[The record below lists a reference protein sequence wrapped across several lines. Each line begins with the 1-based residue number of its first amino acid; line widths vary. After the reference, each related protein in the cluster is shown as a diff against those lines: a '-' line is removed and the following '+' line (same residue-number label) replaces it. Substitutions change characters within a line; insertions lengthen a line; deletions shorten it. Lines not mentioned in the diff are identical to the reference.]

1 MQKLTNRLRAGELRH
16 RLTIQTPV
24 VSDPGTYGEQAV
36 TWTTYATVWGKVE
49 PLSGIERFSMGQER
63 ADVTHAVTIRYC
75 AGVKPDMRITFTRGS
90 VTHTL
95 KIVNVLNEE
104 FRDAAM
110 TLLCSELDTSAATP
124 VAAYHALRFDWA
136 NDTTAAAD
144 SEWLDVFSE
153 YTIEFW
159 MRTATASIPATQ
171 TIIAKWGTTTG
182 NQSFRVDLTTA
193 RKLSV
198 TTRCSVAAA
207 NRTWTSTAAV
217 IDDTAWHHY
226 AVTLSSTVTV
236 YKDGVAVA
244 GGGDTLGVQAIQ
256 QGSATLTI
264 GNRNSS
270 GGYSFYGSLAII
282 RLWNYERS
290 AAQVLTD
297 MAVIE
302 LGSAYA
308 PAQAIDPGMVAEWT
322 AAESDSLT
330 FVDKSGCGNT
340 LTLGTGSTK
349 PVLTAAY
356 ALPVAG
362 GTVP

>member
-1 MQKLTNRLRAGELRH
+1 
-16 RLTIQTPV
+16 
-24 VSDPGTYGEQAV
+24 
-36 TWTTYATVWGKVE
+36 VWGKVE
-49 PLSGIERFSMGQER
+49 PASGMERFSMGQER
-63 ADVTHAVTIRYC
+63 ADVSHVVTIRYC
-75 AGVKPDMRITFTRGS
+75 SGVKPNMHITFTRDS

-95 KIVNVLNEE
+95 KIVNVLNDA

-110 TLLCSELDTSAATP
+110 TLLCTEVDVSAAEITP
-124 VAAYHALRFDWA
+124 RYHVLTFNWA

-144 SEWLDVFSE
+144 SDWLDVFSE

-270 GGYSFYGSLAII
+270 GGYSFYGSLAVI
-282 RLWNYERS
+282 RLWNYERT
-290 AAQVLTD
+290 AEQVLTD
-297 MAVIE
+297 KGLIE
-302 LGSAYA
+302 LGSTYA
-308 PAQAIDPGMVAEWT
+308 GAQPIDPGLVAEWT
-322 AAESDSLT
+322 AAANDELT
-330 FVDKSGCGNT
+330 FPDKSGNSNT
-340 LTLGTGSTK
+340 LTVGTGTTK
-349 PVLTAAY
+349 PTLTAAY
-356 ALPVAG
+356 TLPVSG
-362 GTVP
+362 GVTP

>member
-1 MQKLTNRLRAGELRH
+1 MQKLTNRLHAGELRH

-110 TLLCSELDTSAATP
+110 TLLCTETDVSAASVMP
-124 VAAYHALRFDWA
+124 LYHVMTFNWA

-144 SEWLDVFSE
+144 SATLDVSTAF
-153 YTIEFW
+153 TVEFW
-159 MRTATASIPATQ
+159 MRSATGTIPATRVM
-171 TIIAKWGTTTG
+171 IAKWGTMSANQAFYVAINSSGKIVVPVKSSTT
-182 NQSFRVDLTTA
+182 TY
-193 RKLSV
+193 
-198 TTRCSVAAA
+198 
-207 NRTWTSTAAV
+207 TWTSTSAV
-217 IDDTAWHHY
+217 ITDTAWHRY
-226 AVTLSSTVTV
+226 AVVYDGESIAVTIDGSS
-236 YKDGVAVA
+236 VA
-244 GGGDTLGVQAIQ
+244 G
-256 QGSATLTI
+256 SALATPASINTGAASLCV
-264 GNRNSS
+264 GNLNDSW
-270 GGYSFYGSLAII
+270 GGYSFYGSLACI
-282 RLWNYERS
+282 RIWNVART
-290 AAQVLTD
+290 AAQIAAAATD
-297 MAVIE
+297 AE
-302 LGSAYA
+302 LGATT
-308 PAQAIDPGMVAEWT
+308 GLVAEWT
-322 AAESDSLT
+322 TAANDELT
-330 FVDKSGCGNT
+330 FADKSGNGNT
-340 LTLGTGSTK
+340 LTLGTGTTK